1 MTHWFKSA
9 LVTLALACAG
19 QGVAVAQAWPAK
31 PIRLIV
37 PYPPGGNSDLI
48 GRMIAEKISG
58 PLGQQ
63 VVVENR
69 AGAGA
74 TIGAQVA
81 ARAPADGYTL
91 LLAPTAV
98 MAITHHLRKVPYDP
112 EQDFAPIASVSSSYG
127 IVAARKDLPASNMA
141 ELVALAR
148 KDPGKLT
155 FGSAGTATA
164 THLSGEIVHS
174 KAGIKVLHV
183 PYKGSA
189 ESLNDLVGGRID
201 LIYDPVAL
209 VQIKAGNLKAL
220 GVTSAVR
227 HPELP
232 AVPTLKEQ
240 GLEVPGGSW
249 FGLFAPRGT
258 PPEVVNRVAA
268 EVDKAMAAP
277 GVREQLVKFS
287 QFPEFRGPAAFAAEI
302 RADSAFYK
310 DLIQRLGIKVE

>member
-1 MTHWFKSA
+1 MR
-9 LVTLALACAG
+9 LLALA
-19 QGVAVAQAWPAK
+19 
-31 PIRLIV
+31 
-37 PYPPGGNSDLI
+37 
-48 GRMIAEKISG
+48 
-58 PLGQQ
+58 
-63 VVVENR
+63 
-69 AGAGA
+69 
-74 TIGAQVA
+74 
-81 ARAPADGYTL
+81 L

-112 EQDFAPIASVSSSYG
+112 ENDFAPIASVSSSYG

-148 KDPGKLT
+148 REPGKLT

-164 THLSGEIVHS
+164 THLSGEIVHN
-174 KAGIKVLHV
+174 KAGIKVLHI

-232 AVPTLKEQ
+232 GVP
-240 GLEVPGGSW
+240 GAPEVPELVPDVPELLPGVSVE
-249 FGLFAPRGT
+249 LLHAALRLE
-258 PPEVVNRVAA
+258 EVVLPARLVADDRRLDQDDQLALFQVAIARA
-268 EVDKAMAAP
+268 EQHAP
-277 GVREQLVKFS
+277 A
-287 QFPEFRGPAAFAAEI
+287 RG
-302 RADSAFYK
+302 
-310 DLIQRLGIKVE
+310 

>member
-1 MTHWFKSA
+1 MAHWFKTA

-19 QGVAVAQAWPAK
+19 QGAAQAQAWPTK

-48 GRMIAEKISG
+48 GRMIADKISG

-164 THLSGEIVHS
+164 THLSGEIVHN

-258 PPEVVNRVAA
+258 PPEVINRVAA

>member
-1 MTHWFKSA
+1 
-9 LVTLALACAG
+9 
-19 QGVAVAQAWPAK
+19 
-31 PIRLIV
+31 
-37 PYPPGGNSDLI
+37 
-48 GRMIAEKISG
+48 
-58 PLGQQ
+58 
-63 VVVENR
+63 
-69 AGAGA
+69 
-74 TIGAQVA
+74 
-81 ARAPADGYTL
+81 
-91 LLAPTAV
+91 
-98 MAITHHLRKVPYDP
+98 VPYDP

-258 PPEVVNRVAA
+258 PPEVINRVAA

-287 QFPEFRGPAAFAAEI
+287 QFPEFRGPAAFTAEI